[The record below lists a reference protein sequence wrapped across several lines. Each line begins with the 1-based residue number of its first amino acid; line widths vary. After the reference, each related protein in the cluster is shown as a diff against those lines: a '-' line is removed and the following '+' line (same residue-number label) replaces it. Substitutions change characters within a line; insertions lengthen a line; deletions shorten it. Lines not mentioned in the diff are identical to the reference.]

1 MATSTIRK
9 TSHVKR
15 QWGLMSVQGDGTNNW
30 TYYDV
35 TFPTPFTSLPLVTVM
50 PYTTGAGTIWYPP
63 MIDNITVN
71 GFRFGWYAL
80 STTVRTMVWQAIGEV
95 D

>member
-15 QWGLMSVQGDGTNNW
+15 QFGLIDVQGDGTANW
-30 TYYDV
+30 IFYEI
-35 TFPTPFTSLPLVTVM
+35 TFPTPYKALPLVTVM
-50 PYTTGAGTIWYPP
+50 PYTTGAGTNWYPP

-71 GFRFGWYAL
+71 GFRFGWYAAPTSL
-80 STTVRTMVWQAIGEV
+80 RTMVWQAIGEV

>member
-9 TSHVKR
+9 TSHVR
-15 QWGLMSVQGDGTNNW
+15 VQSGVITVQGDGTNDW
-30 TYYDV
+30 TFYEV
-35 TFPTPFTSLPLVTVM
+35 TFIKPYKIPPLVTVM
-50 PYTTGAGTIWYPP
+50 PYRTGRGTTWHPP
-63 MIDNITVN
+63 MIDNITAN

-80 STTVRTMVWQAIGEV
+80 STTDREMIWQAIGEV

>member
-9 TSHVKR
+9 TSHVERK
-15 QWGLMSVQGDGTNNW
+15 WGLKEIQGDGTNW
-30 TYYDV
+30 SFYEV
-35 TFPTPFTSLPLVTVM
+35 TFSVPFTAIPLVTVM
-50 PYTTGAGTIWYPP
+50 PYSTGGGTTWYPP

-71 GFRFGWYAL
+71 GFRFGWYML
-80 STTVRTMVWQAIGEV
+80 STSKRQMIWQAIGEV